1 MKAVEEALA
10 QAKENLEHARK
21 ESDLLRRNQKLKAQ
35 QEIQSRSHDPE
46 ETSHQTL

>member
-1 MKAVEEALA
+1 MKAVEVALA

-21 ESDLLRRNQKLKAQ
+21 EIDLLRRIRNSRPNRT
-35 QEIQSRSHDPE
+35 IQILSHDPA